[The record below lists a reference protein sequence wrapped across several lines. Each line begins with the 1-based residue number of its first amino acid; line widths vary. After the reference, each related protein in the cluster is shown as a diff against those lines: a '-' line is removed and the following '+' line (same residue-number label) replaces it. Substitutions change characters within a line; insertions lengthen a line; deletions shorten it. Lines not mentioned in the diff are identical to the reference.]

1 MPSRFVAVLLTL
13 WALPCAAEGLHLNNL
28 DYFEMQ
34 GLNVLA
40 YENSFHPVFRDQKL
54 GGIEIIQ
61 HGERIATDGEVRL
74 QPTPEQWDPVP
85 TYTGRKR
92 GALPDQLIAFS
103 GYPDLSLTYRL
114 EITAE
119 GAGVRVAVHLDH
131 PLPKALVGK
140 AGFNLD
146 FLPTAYF
153 GKSYRL
159 DDAFGIFPRH
169 PDGPM
174 EQDASGVAQPLPM
187 ASGHRIV
194 LAPEDTM
201 TCITITSDT
210 GEVQLFDA
218 RNRAQNG
225 WFVVRGLIPP
235 ERTQN
240 ALVWHIRPNVIP
252 GWIRP
257 PVVSYNQVGY
267 TPERSKVAV
276 LELDPRFQAP
286 PTARVLKLSPSGD
299 YQAAFQGQIKPWGK
313 WLRYQYATF
322 DFSSVKEPGIYVIEY
337 AGHQSDPFRI
347 APNLYSQG
355 VWQPSLDTY
364 LPVQMDHVKV
374 RESYRV
380 WHGASH
386 MDDARQA
393 PVNYTHFD
401 GYSMGATS
409 DSPFP
414 AGEHI
419 PGLNRGGWYDAGDYD
434 IRTQTQAQVIT
445 DLVLA
450 REVFHVN
457 WDETSVD
464 EDAHLVQIHRPD
476 GVPDV
481 LQQIK
486 HGVLAVLAQYA
497 AFGHAIPGIIEPTL
511 QEYTHL
517 GDAASKTDGK
527 IYSARL
533 GLADTDGVYSGVP
546 DDRWA
551 FTTHTT
557 PLNYEAAA
565 SLAAASRVLQGY
577 DDALAAQCLKTAT
590 QVWAYEHSHPPAIF
604 RSFNTTGGE
613 LDEDEVRAAVELLL
627 STHGEAIYRNRL
639 QALLPTIR
647 QHFVDLGWL
656 AARALPY
663 MDAQFKR
670 SVGGALKEFEAQQNA
685 ELARNPFGVPI
696 STGTWGGSM
705 AAVSYAMH
713 SYFLHQAFPDVVG
726 IDQTLQGFDY
736 VLGRHPV
743 SSVSYVSTVG
753 TSSKLIAYGN
763 NRADYTFIP
772 GGMIPGVVI
781 IQPDFPELK
790 DQWPFLWYENEYVVD
805 AASTFILAANAA
817 QALSSQTG
825 LHLNGTVPVDDAPD
839 ARREQPQTGEH
850 AYHRHRAPG
859 PADRNQ
865 HGEHD

>member
-1 MPSRFVAVLLTL
+1 MSTRWGAVLLGL
-13 WALPCAAEGLHLNNL
+13 WTLPCAADGLHLNAL
-28 DYFEMQ
+28 DYFQMQ
-34 GLNVLA
+34 GLSVLA
-40 YENSFHPVFRDQKL
+40 YQNTFHPVFRDQKL

-74 QPTPEQWDPVP
+74 EPTPEQWDPVP
-85 TYTGRKR
+85 AFRERRR
-92 GALPDQLIAFS
+92 GAQPDQLIAFS
-103 GYPDLSLTYRL
+103 GYPDRSLSYRL

-119 GAGVRVAVHLDH
+119 GEGFRVAVDLDR
-131 PLPKALVGK
+131 PLPSDLIGK

-159 DDAFGIFPRH
+159 EDAFGIFPRE
-169 PDGPM
+169 PGGPM
-174 EQDASGVAQPLPM
+174 EQDKSSVAQSLPL

-194 LAPEDTM
+194 LAPEDPM
-201 TCITITSDT
+201 TRVTITSDT
-210 GEVQLFDA
+210 GELMLFDA

-225 WFVVRGLIPP
+225 WFVVRGLIPAG
-235 ERTQN
+235 RTEN
-240 ALVWHIRPNVIP
+240 ALVWHIHPNVIP
-252 GWIRP
+252 GWVRP

-276 LELDPRFQAP
+276 LELDPQFEAP
-286 PTARVLKLSPSGD
+286 RTAQILRLDTAGV
-299 YQAAFQGQIKPWGK
+299 YREVFQGAIKPWGK

-322 DFSSVKEPGIYVIEY
+322 DFSAVNEPGVYVIDY
-337 AGHQSDPFRI
+337 AGHRTGPFQI
-347 APNLYSQG
+347 APHLYSKG

-374 RESYRV
+374 RENYRV
-380 WHGASH
+380 WHGVSH

-401 GYSMGATS
+401 GYSMGASS
-409 DSPFP
+409 DSPF
-414 AGEHI
+414 ATGEHI

-434 IRTQTQAQVIT
+434 IRTQTQALVIT
-445 DLVLA
+445 DLAIA
-450 REVFHVN
+450 RETFHLD

-464 EDAHLVQIHRPD
+464 EDARLVQIHRPD

-486 HGVLAVLAQYA
+486 HGVLGLLAQYA
-497 AFGHAIPGIIEPTL
+497 AFGHAIPGIVEPTL
-511 QEYTHL
+511 EEYTHL

-533 GLADTDGVYSGVP
+533 GPRDSDGIYSGVP

-557 PLNYEAAA
+557 ALNYGAAA
-565 SLAAASRVLQGY
+565 ALAAASRVLQGY
-577 DDALAAQCLKTAT
+577 HDALAAQCLKIAI
-590 QVWAYEHSHPPAIF
+590 QVWKDEHTHPPALF

-613 LDEDEVRAAVELLL
+613 PEQEEAKAAVELLIA
-627 STHGEAIYRNRL
+627 TRGEAAYRKRL
-639 QALLPTIR
+639 EAMQPTIR
-647 QHFVDLGWL
+647 SHFSELGWR
-656 AARALPY
+656 AARALPF
-663 MDAQFKR
+663 MDPAFKR
-670 SVGGALKEFEAQQNA
+670 SLAVMLKDFESDRNA

-705 AAVSYAMH
+705 AAVEYAAH
-713 SYFLHQAFPDVVG
+713 AYFLHQAFPDLVG
-726 IDQTLQGFDY
+726 VEDTLRGFDY

-743 SSVSYVSTVG
+743 SSLSYVSTVG

-772 GGMIPGVVI
+772 GGVIPGVVI

-790 DQWPFLWYENEYVVD
+790 VGWPFLWYENEYVVD
-805 AASTFILAANAA
+805 DASTFILAANAA
-817 QALSSQTG
+817 EALA
-825 LHLNGTVPVDDAPD
+825 H
-839 ARREQPQTGEH
+839 
-850 AYHRHRAPG
+850 
-859 PADRNQ
+859 
-865 HGEHD
+865 